1 MPKRERKDLA
11 KLYGMDP
18 VPDDIYDMVMRADS
32 GKATEGEHILLDQYV
47 KEKTEEI
54 KRRKIELGLEG
65 GGYRPS
71 FGKLAEN
78 SFVDLRKMFLLS
90 REDEERDGQ

>member
-18 VPDDIYDMVMRADS
+18 VPDDIYDMIMRADS
-32 GKATEGEHILLDQYV
+32 NKATNDEHLILGQYV

-54 KRRKIELGLEG
+54 RRRKIELGLEG
-65 GGYRPS
+65 SGYRPG
-71 FGKLAEN
+71 FGKLAEDC
-78 SFVDLRKMFLLS
+78 FVDLRKMFLIS
-90 REDEERDGQ
+90 REDEERDEQ

>member
-1 MPKRERKDLA
+1 MPKRERKDLD

-32 GKATEGEHILLDQYV
+32 GNATSNEHAILDQYV
-47 KEKTEEI
+47 KGKTEEI
-54 KRRKIELGLEG
+54 RRKKIELGLEG
-65 GGYRPS
+65 SGYRPV

-78 SFVDLRKMFLLS
+78 CFVDLRKMFLLS